1 MESKVNKPDAEAHQ
15 DSEEFTTYLRESI
28 GAKSNFQISLSV
40 RLFAIAVCGWAI
52 IETPAEYDAF
62 AGLGRFLALLI
73 SKLIWLALGL
83 ALLRRLRGAQQFFS
97 FLCFVSICA
106 IFPALPSEYDSS
118 TFLFFLS
125 LTDCVLKIGF
135 LASAAYQYLDIEW

>member
-1 MESKVNKPDAEAHQ
+1 MESKVSKPDVELDQ
-15 DSEEFTTYLRESI
+15 DSEEFTTYLRQSI
-28 GAKSNFQISLSV
+28 EAKSNFQVSLSV
-40 RLFAIAVCGWAI
+40 RLFAIAICGWAI

-83 ALLRRLRGAQQFFS
+83 ALLRRLRGALQIFA

-118 TFLFFLS
+118 TFLFVIS
-125 LTDCVLKIGF
+125 LTDCVLKIAF
-135 LASAAYQYLDIEW
+135 LASVAYQYLDIEW